1 MSITCYTLPMELTHI
16 FIEENQ
22 NRSVHYVLKHNL
34 LLSRKQIRRLKINNS
49 IFINEQPC
57 TVKTLVSYGDKIT
70 VKLFEH
76 RVTNNILSTNIPLD
90 ILYEDKYLLVIN
102 KPKNMLVHPV
112 GKEIKNTLA
121 NGIKFY
127 YEQQNIYMVARPIGR
142 LDRNTTGVIIFAKN
156 AYVHTIM
163 ANQLSLQSS
172 TKQYLGIVNNIPN
185 ELEGIISLPIGRA
198 KNSIIQ
204 RVIDDSGKI
213 SHTAYRVI
221 ATYTDSALV
230 LFTLLTGRTHQ
241 IRVHAQASGNSLIG
255 DTLYGHASLFIDR
268 QALHSSCST
277 FIHPFTKE
285 KIILRAKLPKD
296 MKSLITHLR

>member
-22 NRSVHYVLKHNL
+22 ARSVHYVLKHKL

-49 IFINEQPC
+49 IFLNENPC
-57 TVKTLVSYGDKIT
+57 TVKTHISNNDKIT

-76 RVTNNILSTNIPLD
+76 RITNDILSTNIPLD
-90 ILYEDKYLLVIN
+90 ILYEDEYLLVLN

-127 YEQQNIYMVARPIGR
+127 YKQKNTYMVTRPIGR
-142 LDRNTTGVIIFAKN
+142 LDRNTTGVILFAKN
-156 AYVHTIM
+156 SYVHTIM
-163 ANQLSLQSS
+163 ANQLSLKSS
-172 TKQYLGIVNNIPN
+172 TKQYLGIVNHIPN
-185 ELEGIISLPIGRA
+185 DLEGIISLPIGRA

-204 RVIDDSGKI
+204 RVIDDSGKT
-213 SHTAYRVI
+213 SQTAYRVL
-221 ATYTDSALV
+221 ATYNDSALV

-241 IRVHAQASGNSLIG
+241 IRVHSKAIGNSLIG
-255 DTLYGHASLFIDR
+255 DTLYGQASLFIDR
-268 QALHSSCST
+268 QALHSYCST

-285 KIILRAKLPKD
+285 KIILRANLPKD
-296 MKSLITHLR
+296 MKSLINHLR